1 MQCIPQLD
9 PSVVTSALPN
19 GEVVLL
25 HLDTKQ
31 YYSLNQTGALIWKQM
46 EHCASLAATSQ
57 TLTEQFEVTAEAA
70 REAVC
75 ALIEDLKSHKLVV
88 LSKPK
93 D

>member
-1 MQCIPQLD
+1 MQCIPQAD
-9 PSVVTSALPN
+9 PNVVASTLPN
-19 GEVVLL
+19 GEMVLL

-46 EHCASLAATSQ
+46 EQCASLAAMSQ